1 MGKRK
6 SSKPPP
12 KKKRPTLDSTFN
24 CPFCNSSKSVS
35 AQLDQERGVGTV
47 TCSVCGATFTSKIN
61 SLSEAI
67 DVYSDWLDR
76 CEEENADTADPTPP
90 APPVRDHRPRDEL
103 EDSE

>member
-12 KKKRPTLDSTFN
+12 KKKRATLDSTFN
-24 CPFCNSSKSVS
+24 CPFCNSSKTVS
-35 AQLDQERGVGTV
+35 AQLDQDRGVGTV

-76 CEEENADTADPTPP
+76 CEEENADTAEPTPP
-90 APPVRDHRPRDEL
+90 APPPRVGSHRPA
-103 EDSE
+103 EDSD